1 MKQAPPITKPEWIRR
16 FATQL
21 CRRLK
26 LVGMRTASSLADEAY
41 MRGTDPEKAADAY
54 EPGDFG
60 RMMRDHDWPPGFVSQ
75 LEPNPGEIARR
86 EAAVRGRATQLA
98 NGHTGSIR
106 NGLSKKS
113 AATVPSLAKAA
124 IA

>member
-1 MKQAPPITKPEWIRR
+1 MTKAAPIPKPEWVRR
-16 FATQL
+16 FAAAL
-21 CRRLK
+21 CHRVRG
-26 LVGMRTASSLADEAY
+26 VGTNAATTIATEAY
-41 MRGTDPEKAADAY
+41 ELGTLPEAAARAY
-54 EPGDFG
+54 VPGSLTV
-60 RMMRDHDWPPGFVSQ
+60 RLHNWPPGF
-75 LEPNPGEIARR
+75 EPQGAVDPGALKRQ

-113 AATVPSLAKAA
+113 VSVMPNARKAV